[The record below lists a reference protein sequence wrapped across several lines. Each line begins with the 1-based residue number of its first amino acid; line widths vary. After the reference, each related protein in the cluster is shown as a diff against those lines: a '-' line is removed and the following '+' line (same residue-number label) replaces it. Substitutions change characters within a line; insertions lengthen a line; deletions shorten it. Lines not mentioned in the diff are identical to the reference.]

1 MMWRNLSF
9 GLLSRLIQIVV
20 SFFTIGMAMKAIGL
34 EAWWIVATAL
44 SVITLLLMVQ
54 AASTAGLSRLLI
66 EYQNNAASF
75 GALYVTAQTAFLC
88 MGVVA
93 FALGGLFFL
102 FSSSPIRHEL
112 LVSLGG
118 LIFTLIAIPKYAAL
132 YAGDR
137 LDLHF
142 KALIITALGKVGVIS
157 LLYSAEVLGT
167 FTFCAV
173 LAFEQMMIYL
183 LVSFQFSR
191 VVEAAKQPHPGRWFY
206 PEEFRKAFAFN
217 AWISINSLSQSL
229 IITAPQILL
238 HGAVGSRSLSLYG
251 VFLQLHNFTRGFMV
265 SLNASLVTRSSLDYD
280 GDQAAFHRMLSKS
293 AAGLAVISVMGFW
306 TFLAVGDHALYLWL
320 GIDFSEANLFLM
332 SMLLMTTLYA
342 SLSFVFGNLSVTSK
356 RVKSPALV
364 GLLIALAAVLV
375 LVVMEESGV
384 ETLRHYAYGVA
395 SFQVIYVMTK
405 NIVTLYAMGPILSM
419 AEKVKQLGINTLAL
433 LFMFAGL
440 GWRFF

>member
-9 GLLSRLIQIVV
+9 GLLSRLIQIIV

-34 EAWWIVATAL
+34 DAWWIVATAL

-66 EYQNNAASF
+66 EYQDDAASF
-75 GALYVTAQTAFLC
+75 SALYVTALTAFL
-88 MGVVA
+88 GLGLVA

-102 FSSSPIRHEL
+102 YSTTPIRDEL

-142 KALIITALGKVGVIS
+142 KVMITTALLKVLVIY
-157 LLYSAEVLGT
+157 LLYAGDLLGT

-173 LAFEQMMIYL
+173 LALEQMMIYL
-183 LVSFQFSR
+183 LVSVQFTR
-191 VVEAAKQPHPGRWFY
+191 VVEADKRRRAGRWFH
-206 PEEFRKAFAFN
+206 PEAFRKAFAFN
-217 AWISINSLSQSL
+217 AWISVNSLSQSL

-238 HGAVGSRSLSLYG
+238 HGALGSRSLSLYG

-280 GDQAAFHRMLSKS
+280 GDTDAFHRMLGKS
-293 AAGLAVISVMGFW
+293 AAGLAVISVVGFW
-306 TFLAVGDHALYLWL
+306 MFLAVGDQALHLWL
-320 GIDFSEANLFLM
+320 GIDFSEKHLFLM

-356 RVKSPALV
+356 RVKPPALT
-364 GLLIALAAVLV
+364 GLLIAVLAVITLI
-375 LVVMEESGV
+375 VMEETGV
-384 ETLRHYAYGVA
+384 RTLEHYAYSVA
-395 SFQVIYVMTK
+395 GFQLVYVMAR
-405 NIVTLYAMGPILSM
+405 NVATLQVLGDILS
-419 AEKVKQLGINTLAL
+419 ATEKMKQLGINVLAL
-433 LFMFAGL
+433 AAMISGL
-440 GWRFF
+440 AWRFI